1 MEDTMDKKISNGD
14 RAVSDLPPRKGQD
27 VKGGMLN
34 LNGTTAAATAT
45 APRRIA
51 DVIFSY
57 TNR

>member
-1 MEDTMDKKISNGD
+1 MDKKISNGD
-14 RAVSDLPPRKGQD
+14 RAVSNLPPRKGQD

-34 LNGTTAAATAT
+34 LNGTTAAVTAT